1 MTSEVQRQ
9 LPMINIGASI
19 RELRRK
25 LRLVLGILDALTDK
39 VAEIERELAVLEG
52 ARNVGSGGLP
62 PSSDDQI
69 AYNLDIRTR
78 ANGSIEVVIDGG
90 VKFSLGPRLAEVFRF
105 LASADK
111 ERGGNDEL
119 VGWRSRAEINKFLN
133 NTTGKQ
139 LRACY
144 VNNLVHLL
152 RKALSKAHYDSNLI
166 QSHRQKGYRLAL
178 KHSSSV
184 RMNDSTTTWL

>member
-1 MTSEVQRQ
+1 MTCELQMQ
-9 LPMINIGASI
+9 LPRINIVASI
-19 RELRRK
+19 RELRRR

-39 VAEIERELAVLEG
+39 VAEIERELAVMEG
-52 ARNVGSGGLP
+52 ARNVSTGEP
-62 PSSDDQI
+62 PPPGDPI

-78 ANGSIEVVIDGG
+78 ANGSVEVAIDGG
-90 VKFSLGPRLAEVFRF
+90 EKFSLGPRLAEVFRF
-105 LASADK
+105 LASGDK

-133 NTTGKQ
+133 DATGKQ

-152 RKALSKAHYDSNLI
+152 RMALSKAHYDSNLI
-166 QSHRQKGYRLAL
+166 QSNRQKGYRLAL
-178 KHSSSV
+178 KHSSSA
-184 RMNDSTTTWL
+184 RLKDFSTTWQ

>member
-1 MTSEVQRQ
+1 MTCELQMQ
-9 LPMINIGASI
+9 LPRINIGASI

-39 VAEIERELAVLEG
+39 VAEIERDLAVMER
-52 ARNVGSGGLP
+52 ARNVCPDGP
-62 PSSDDQI
+62 PPPVDDPI
-69 AYNLDIRTR
+69 AYNLEIRTR
-78 ANGSIEVVIDGG
+78 ANGSVEVTIDGG
-90 VKFSLGPRLAEVFRF
+90 EKFSLGPRLAEVFRF
-105 LASADK
+105 LASGDK

-133 NTTGKQ
+133 DSTGKQ

-152 RKALSKAHYDSNLI
+152 RMALSKAHYDSKLI
-166 QSHRQKGYRLAL
+166 QSHRQKGYRFAL

-184 RMNDSTTTWL
+184 RWKDSSTTWQ